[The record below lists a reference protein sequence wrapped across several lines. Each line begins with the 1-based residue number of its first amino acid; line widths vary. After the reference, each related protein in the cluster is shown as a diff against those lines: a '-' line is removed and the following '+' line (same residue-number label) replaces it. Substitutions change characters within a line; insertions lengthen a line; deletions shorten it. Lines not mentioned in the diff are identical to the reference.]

1 MANPQTEDGFL
12 KIANEIIDALA
23 RLHLSGNQWRV
34 LMVVL
39 RQTYGWNQKEA
50 RITVTQFQQKTGLD
64 RRHTVREL
72 NALISR
78 KIIAKIGNG
87 KNITYRFQKDFSQ
100 WQSLPKMAP
109 IAKNGNVAIAKNGN
123 DQKILPSSKDILKT
137 QGDFLSEIH
146 FLIERYPD
154 PEIIEKTFQEISS
167 TRKTGRIADSVKLGI
182 LKSWAKYPVESVMQ
196 GIRTYLEKNYASE
209 GKNEK
214 YLAGI
219 IRNLPT
225 PPATPT
231 GPTMRRSGSYTLDRY
246 YESEG
251 YTLI

>member
-12 KIANEIIDALA
+12 KLANEIVDELA
-23 RLHLSGNQWRV
+23 RLHLSGNQWRI
-34 LMVVL
+34 LWVVL

-50 RITVTQFQQKTGLD
+50 RISVTQFCQKTGLD
-64 RRHTVREL
+64 RRNAAREL
-72 NALISR
+72 KSLIDR
-78 KIIAKIGNG
+78 KIVVKNDNSFIAS
-87 KNITYRFQKDFSQ
+87 YRFQKDFSQ
-100 WQSLPKMAP
+100 WKPLSKTTP
-109 IAKNGNVAIAKNGN
+109 IVKIDNKAIVENDN
-123 DQKILPSSKDILKT
+123 DQKILPIIFKDKKDSVDFFSKIP
-137 QGDFLSEIH
+137 EMIN
-146 FLIERYPD
+146 RYPD

-219 IRNLPT
+219 IRNI
-225 PPATPT
+225 PAPEPKPT
-231 GPTMRRSGSYTLDRY
+231 GPTIKRTDSLLDAY
-246 YESEG
+246 YKEQG
-251 YTLI
+251 FTLI